1 MVKTAIILAAGLG
14 SRLKERTID
23 KPKGFVE
30 VGGIPIVERSVQRL
44 IDNGIER
51 IVIGTGYLAEFY
63 ERLAT
68 RYPQI
73 LCIPNDR
80 YRDSGSMRTLYGLRE
95 AVDENFLLLES
106 DLLYDPLC
114 LGNLIAD
121 PREDIVLASG
131 TTHSEDEVYI
141 ETDEYGML
149 RAVSKRPEELR
160 SIDAELVGI
169 SKISKET
176 YRMMCEAAER
186 EMRDQPK
193 WDYEYALVAV
203 SAHKPIPVKKIEK
216 LAWCEID
223 TEEHLER
230 AAAEIYP
237 RIAGESGKGPF
248 SIQRNVLLNPGPAT
262 TTDTVK
268 QAQVV
273 PDICPREREFG
284 DLMEWIAEQLTL
296 FVAPKKDYETVLF
309 GGSGTAAVES
319 VISSVVGDGKLLIIS
334 NGAYGE
340 RMAEIAEVYRVDH
353 EVLASSPVLPVS
365 PDAIEAAIRQSEGK
379 ITHAAVVHNETTSGV
394 LNDIEAIAEICV
406 RYNVQLIVDAMS
418 SYGAIPIDMAA
429 HDISYVVASS
439 NKNLQG
445 MAGIGFVVANRER
458 LTKLRTHTPK
468 SYYLDLYKQYE
479 YLKRTHQLRFTPP
492 VQTLYALEQAIVET
506 QIEGIEQRYRR
517 YSESWAVLIEG
528 IERLG
533 LECLVP
539 TEYHSRIITA
549 IKEPDLPG
557 YDFERMHDF
566 LYERGITIYPGK
578 IGKIASFRIA
588 NIGAIDKTDIERFL
602 QVLSEYFTS
611 LK

>member
-1 MVKTAIILAAGLG
+1 M
-14 SRLKERTID
+14 
-23 KPKGFVE
+23 
-30 VGGIPIVERSVQRL
+30 PIVERSVQRL

-63 ERLAT
+63 ERLT
-68 RYPQI
+68 NRYPQI
-73 LCIPNDR
+73 LCIVNDR
-80 YRDSGSMRTLYGLRE
+80 YRDSGSMQTLYGLRE
-95 AVDENFLLLES
+95 AVDESFLLLES
-106 DLLYDPLC
+106 DLLYDPAC

-131 TTHSEDEVYI
+131 ATLSGDEVYI
-141 ETDEYGML
+141 ETNEYGML
-149 RAVSKRPEELR
+149 RAMSKRPEELR

-176 YRMMCEAAER
+176 YRMMCEAAEQA
-186 EMRDQPK
+186 MRDQPK

-203 SAHKPIPVKKIEK
+203 SATKPISVKKIEK

-230 AAAEIYP
+230 ANTRIYP
-237 RIAGESGKGPF
+237 QIIGETGTKPLSVD
-248 SIQRNVLLNPGPAT
+248 RNVLLNPGPAT

-268 QAQVV
+268 RAQVV

-284 DLMEWIAEQLTL
+284 DLMEWICEQLTL

-319 VISSVVGDGKLLIIS
+319 VISSVIGEGKLLIIS

-365 PDAIEAAIRQSEGK
+365 PNAIEQAIRQSEK
-379 ITHAAVVHNETTSGV
+379 TITHAAVVHNETTSGV
-394 LNDIEAIAEICV
+394 LNDIQAVAEVCA
-406 RYNVQLIVDAMS
+406 RYDVELIVDAMS

-429 HDISYVVASS
+429 CGISYVIASS

-445 MAGIGFVVANRER
+445 MAGIGFVVADRAK
-458 LTKLRTHTPK
+458 LTKLQAHSPK

-492 VQTLYALEQAIVET
+492 VQTLYALEQAIIET
-506 QIEGIEQRYRR
+506 QIEGVEQRYRR
-517 YSESWAVLIEG
+517 YSESWSVLIEG
-528 IERLG
+528 LNRLG

-539 TEYHSRIITA
+539 KEYHSRIITA

-557 YDFERMHDF
+557 YDFEQMHDF
-566 LYERGITIYPGK
+566 LYRRGITIYPGK

-602 QVLSEYFTS
+602 LVLREYFES